1 MAENRNYGYIRVSSK
16 DQNLDRQRES
26 IRQYV
31 ADDHDIYEDK
41 ASGKDMDREGYKALK
56 HTLRTGDTLYIH
68 SLDRLGRNKTA
79 VKNEL
84 QELTQKGIV
93 LRILDIPTSM
103 IDYHQFGTLQKSI
116 MEMVNNILV
125 EVLST
130 IAENE
135 RTNIKKRQ
143 MEGIEAAKKKK
154 VKFGRPVREFPV
166 GWAEDYLKWKAK
178 EITAVLFM
186 KKYNMASSTFYKKV
200 GEWEAKKNAVDDN
213 VRTTGAYI
221 TRGRMRHE

>member
-31 ADDHDIYEDK
+31 ADAHDIYEDK
-41 ASGKDMDREGYKALK
+41 SSGKDMDREGYRALK
-56 HTLRTGDTLYIH
+56 HTLRQGDTLYIH

-84 QELTQKGIV
+84 KELTDKGIV

-103 IDYHQFGTLQKSI
+103 IDYSQFGTMQKSI

-166 GWAEDYLKWKAK
+166 GWAEDYRKWKAK
-178 EITAVLFM
+178 EMKAVDFM
-186 KKYNMASSTFYKKV
+186 KKHNMASSTFYKKI
-200 GEWEAKKNAVDDN
+200 GEWEAKQKIAGSSV
-213 VRTTGAYI
+213 I
-221 TRGRMRHE
+221 TSEPFIARGRMGM